1 MADKK
6 DIYKNGFIY
15 TAHKLG
21 GVVGGITIPN
31 ASFQYEHKYP
41 VTGPHNFT
49 DGQDVT
55 GQYKLSKEYWGNG
68 YWIPSEF
75 YSGEK
80 DRKSQIVAKILDKVD
95 DTVVCG
101 NCGMN
106 YSDCICNDWIPV
118 YGQSPAPVPEV
129 KDMEAEARFL
139 VEQFY
144 KTSSGYQQERLFSA
158 TLSAITHCELMIN
171 EYCKYSEL
179 RNHKHQDERI
189 DHYTQLIEQI
199 KNL

>member
-6 DIYKNGFIY
+6 DIYIDGRIY
-15 TAHKLG
+15 
-21 GVVGGITIPN
+21 VGLPDVAN
-31 ASFQYEHKYP
+31 VHDYDSYP
-41 VTGPHNFT
+41 VTGPHSFT

-55 GQYKLSKEYWGNG
+55 GQYRLDTEPDSDIENWVGHKT
-68 YWIPSEF
+68 
-75 YSGEK
+75 
-80 DRKSQIVAKILDKVD
+80 VAIQRHFPLANLLK
-95 DTVVCG
+95 
-101 NCGMN
+101 
-106 YSDCICNDWIPV
+106 
-118 YGQSPAPVPEV
+118 QSPTPPV
-129 KDMEAEARFL
+129 KDMEAEARSL